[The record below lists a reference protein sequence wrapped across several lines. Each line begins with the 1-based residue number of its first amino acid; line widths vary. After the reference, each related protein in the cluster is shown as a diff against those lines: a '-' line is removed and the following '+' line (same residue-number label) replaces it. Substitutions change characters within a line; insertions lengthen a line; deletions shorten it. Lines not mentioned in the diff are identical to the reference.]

1 MTDKPEPNKEYALTG
16 KSGDA
21 CIANGSSWKESEVKK
36 KPETCNEQLERMVK
50 NIALDITEGEPGTAC
65 DYIDNVYD
73 IEWITHQDHSYKAAR
88 LLVAGG
94 GPNIW
99 VLLWDCPDECRL
111 CSSSVCISI
120 NKFCPQPRNV
130 FTSKPKNY
138 MISEMRADF
147 SQRVRMGGKFNLP

>member
-1 MTDKPEPNKEYALTG
+1 MTNKPEPNKEYALTG

-36 KPETCNEQLERMVK
+36 KPETCNQQLERMVK
-50 NIALDITEGEPGTAC
+50 NIALDITDENNTMKQLESF
-65 DYIDNVYD
+65 IDGVYN

-99 VLLWDCPDECRL
+99 VNLQTNTVDGYWGSDKRSWGFVDNIGLDEYL
-111 CSSSVCISI
+111 QEIHED
-120 NKFCPQPRNV
+120 K
-130 FTSKPKNY
+130 
-138 MISEMRADF
+138 
-147 SQRVRMGGKFNLP
+147 